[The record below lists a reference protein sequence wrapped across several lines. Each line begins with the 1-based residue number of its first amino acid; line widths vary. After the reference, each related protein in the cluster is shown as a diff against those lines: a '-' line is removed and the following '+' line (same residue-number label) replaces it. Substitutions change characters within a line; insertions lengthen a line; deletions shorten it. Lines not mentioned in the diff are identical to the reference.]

1 MSMKLRTNSPSASR
15 RKYSHTR
22 RAVLFVLFLIFG
34 FVLVTSL
41 RPSPKPELVKPLPQ
55 DPAVNVYF
63 NHNQASNYEDPYRHF
78 IRKGD
83 NLEQQ
88 IIDAINRAQ
97 STVDVAV
104 MEFRLAKVA
113 EALIA
118 KHSTGVKVRVL
129 IDNKYNKT
137 LSDYTPEEIAKMNRH
152 DKLAFEELKR
162 YPADALALLRES
174 GIELRDDTS
183 GGATKGSGLMHHKF
197 IVVDGKT
204 TIISSGNLTTSDM
217 HGDFNSLES
226 RGNPNNM
233 VVVLDNAELGKTFT
247 DEFNYMWQG
256 LFKSHKPY
264 RPPVTIPVGQ
274 GTITINFSPASRK
287 QEIETTTNG
296 IIAEFVEQASSSVH
310 IAVFVY
316 SDQTISDTLDKVR
329 DKGMEDIKVLIDPDF
344 YGKPYSKAYDAMGV
358 CPAPSKRKSKI
369 KVKPW
374 NRPLTTVGYPT
385 APAGDRGVHS
395 KMAILDGRLVIAGS
409 HNWSI
414 SGNYSNDETLIALD
428 NPTVAAHYERE
439 FSRLYGTAVVGLK
452 SLPHARKCG
461 SDVLVSPTQP
471 STPTKSEPIF
481 SDN

>member
-1 MSMKLRTNSPSASR
+1 
-15 RKYSHTR
+15 
-22 RAVLFVLFLIFG
+22 
-34 FVLVTSL
+34 VLVTSL

-152 DKLAFEELKR
+152 DNLAFEELKR

-329 DKGMEDIKVLIDPDF
+329 DKGVEDIKVLIDPDF

-414 SGNYSNDETLIALD
+414 SGNYSNDETLIAID